1 MLRIVTLVVAAGLAG
16 GGVGYVASTA
26 GDDAPAT
33 TTVVRTIENTPAAAP
48 AADRSPGL
56 SAGEI
61 YRRDAPGVVVV
72 TAVTET
78 QDPFSGT
85 QQASSLGSGFVLNR
99 DGYILTNAHVVL
111 DATAV
116 EVGFSS
122 GDTYPAEV
130 VGVDESTDVG
140 VLKVDVPADALTPLE
155 LGSADDVAVG
165 DPVVAIGNP
174 LGTERTITSGI
185 ISAVAREID
194 SLVPGIK
201 IYGAL
206 QTDAAINHGNSGG
219 PLIDRNARV
228 IGINSQILS
237 ENNGN
242 VGIGFAIPIDTA
254 KRVAEQI
261 IDTGHAQHTFLG
273 IEGTE
278 LVPEIAKA
286 VDIPVDHG
294 VLVADVTPDSP
305 AEKAGVRGGDE
316 TRTVEGQ
323 TITLGGDVITA
334 IDGERM
340 ESFSDL
346 AGTVASHRPVDR
358 VTLDVVRDGE
368 TLQIDVTLAA
378 REG

>member
-48 AADRSPGL
+48 AADRSPSL

-346 AGTVASHRPVDR
+346 AGTVASHRPGDR

>member
-1 MLRIVTLVVAAGLAG
+1 MLRTAALVVAAGLAG

-33 TTVVRTIENTPAAAP
+33 TVVRTIENTPAAAP
-48 AADRSPGL
+48 AVDRSPGL

-286 VDIPVDHG
+286 VDIPVGHG

-305 AEKAGVRGGDE
+305 AEKAGLRGGDE

-346 AGTVASHRPVDR
+346 AGTVASHRPGDR
-358 VTLDVVRDGE
+358 ITLDVVRDGE
-368 TLQIDVTLAA
+368 TLRIDVTLAA

>member
-26 GDDAPAT
+26 GDDAPVT

-346 AGTVASHRPVDR
+346 AGTVASHRPGDR